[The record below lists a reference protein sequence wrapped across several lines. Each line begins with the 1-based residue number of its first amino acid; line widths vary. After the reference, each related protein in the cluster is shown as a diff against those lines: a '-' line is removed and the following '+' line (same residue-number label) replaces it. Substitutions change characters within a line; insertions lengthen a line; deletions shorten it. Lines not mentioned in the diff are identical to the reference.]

1 MSWHTNAERGKDA
14 EFQVSIIPAVYNTL
28 RDLWLFG
35 WLKVDGAEPPTCCPL
50 SPLDVWRPPWTLAGD
65 LRPKKLWKR
74 RHSNV
79 PKSFLRLL
87 INFFWDVLSKL
98 LARTECSLH
107 SLRSWGWIQA
117 FQARCPAVVKRLC
130 SHFCIVI
137 ARSFQEFFWSSR
149 HYLWMWRWILAF
161 QCSVCWDQRAQ
172 LACRQHCKLI
182 CQIHSVACPLP
193 RHPYWIWNAPLV
205 DWVFDFKFKTTFLW
219 SFASN
224 LSKHLVKL
232 IYSGHG
238 ISRDCYCAL
247 EWLAA

>member
-1 MSWHTNAERGKDA
+1 MFSTNSWPGR
-14 EFQVSIIPAVYNTL
+14 
-28 RDLWLFG
+28 
-35 WLKVDGAEPPTCCPL
+35 
-50 SPLDVWRPPWTLAGD
+50 
-65 LRPKKLWKR
+65 
-74 RHSNV
+74 NV
-79 PKSFLRLL
+79 PFTPWGVEGKFRPSRQGALQQSRGCAAISALSLLLVGVFKNFSCWSF
-87 INFFWDVLSKL
+87 
-98 LARTECSLH
+98 
-107 SLRSWGWIQA
+107 
-117 FQARCPAVVKRLC
+117 
-130 SHFCIVI
+130 
-137 ARSFQEFFWSSR
+137 R

-193 RHPYWIWNAPLV
+193 RHPCWIWNAPLV
-205 DWVFDFKFKTTFLW
+205 GWDFDFKFKTTFVW